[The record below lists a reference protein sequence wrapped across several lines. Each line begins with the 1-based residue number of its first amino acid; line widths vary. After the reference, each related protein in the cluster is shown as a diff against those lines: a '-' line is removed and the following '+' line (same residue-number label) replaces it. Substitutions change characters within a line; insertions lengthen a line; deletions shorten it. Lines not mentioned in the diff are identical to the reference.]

1 VAEAFFDD
9 LLRVPELLDQYRFH
23 MDHRQY
29 ANELLLLEYF
39 RSSPCRIRGGGGKG
53 GGTAMTMTMMMKAA
67 DDTKT
72 KNSSKKKIMNEL
84 NSSTKQAPHYYIIFI
99 PFKNLLGLSRPVT
112 PDQNSRLTSILDRVF
127 SSKTFMFDREHYL
140 YIYTATFHFENHFIA
155 HLHKDFH
162 KLLDHRVVRLGIE
175 GLGGDKRFNG
185 PGLLTKLQR
194 DGGPRLVVVPYFV
207 DRIEH
212 IQAVLDAENYT
223 MGEALTG
230 QASSSSGSRP
240 IKYHMRADAD
250 KGHALRAELVRTF
263 RRVDGAVVGFGKL
276 EDEKDDISN
285 SSSASS
291 VSGHRQA
298 CMHYLELQH
307 ALFCL
312 APKGLTS
319 SAAR

>member
-1 VAEAFFDD
+1 MSLMHSLHTNHSTHHVADQYGLPYLLAAVRQQIVVDSKMQQQACPLTFSVDEVAEAFFDD

-162 KLLDHRVVRLGIE
+162 KLLDHRVVRLG
-175 GLGGDKRFNG
+175 R
-185 PGLLTKLQR
+185 
-194 DGGPRLVVVPYFV
+194 Y
-207 DRIEH
+207 
-212 IQAVLDAENYT
+212 
-223 MGEALTG
+223 
-230 QASSSSGSRP
+230 
-240 IKYHMRADAD
+240 
-250 KGHALRAELVRTF
+250 
-263 RRVDGAVVGFGKL
+263 
-276 EDEKDDISN
+276 
-285 SSSASS
+285 
-291 VSGHRQA
+291 VSECVCER
-298 CMHYLELQH
+298 E
-307 ALFCL
+307 
-312 APKGLTS
+312 
-319 SAAR
+319 R